1 MICWYFWGSHTACY
15 DLWFLRL
22 VAVAAV
28 ADVAVAVANRVC
40 LVSVFCEVIVDIPIE
55 MSCEMQTD
63 KEAEKERCP
72 GGSNPL
78 EQYVILAKA
87 ARGAAAV
94 ELVKQVLEAPG
105 VHVFGELLDTDNIKE
120 LANGPHSMYFEL
132 LRLFAFGTF
141 REYLEHK
148 EKLPELTPVM
158 KKKLQHLTIV
168 SLATKMKCI
177 PYSVLLQELDIKNVR
192 DLEDLIIEAIYS
204 DIIHGKLDQRNSQLE
219 LDYAI
224 GRDTQP
230 GDLAQI
236 SSTLQA
242 WCDACEAVL
251 SCVETQIHKA
261 NAQKNKSLKHK
272 ESIEQEITNIKK
284 TLKTQ
289 TQDSDEGMNTD
300 MRDALHGGHSD
311 KSKKGFRVKNLRG
324 SSAKFWQKS

>member
-1 MICWYFWGSHTACY
+1 
-15 DLWFLRL
+15 
-22 VAVAAV
+22 
-28 ADVAVAVANRVC
+28 
-40 LVSVFCEVIVDIPIE
+40 
-55 MSCEMQTD
+55 MSCEMQMD
-63 KEAEKERCP
+63 KEKERCP
-72 GGSNPL
+72 GSSNPL
-78 EQYVILAKA
+78 EQFVVLAKS

-105 VHVFGELLDTDNIKE
+105 VHVFGELLDTDSIKE
-120 LANGPHSMYFEL
+120 LSNGPHSMYFEL
-132 LRLFAFGTF
+132 LRLFAYGTF
-141 REYLEHK
+141 REYIDVK
-148 EKLPELTPVM
+148 DKLPELSPVM

-230 GDLAQI
+230 GDLSHI

-251 SCVETQIHKA
+251 VCVESQIQKA

-272 ESIEQEITNIKK
+272 EAIELEVANIKK

-289 TQDSDEGMNTD
+289 TQDSDEAMNTD
-300 MRDALHGGHSD
+300 MREASGHGGHSSD
-311 KSKKGFRVKNLRG
+311 KSKKGFRVKNLRS

>member
-1 MICWYFWGSHTACY
+1 
-15 DLWFLRL
+15 
-22 VAVAAV
+22 
-28 ADVAVAVANRVC
+28 
-40 LVSVFCEVIVDIPIE
+40 
-55 MSCEMQTD
+55 MSCEMQVDKD
-63 KEAEKERCP
+63 KEQEQERCP
-72 GGSNPL
+72 GSSNPL
-78 EQYVILAKA
+78 EQFVILAKT
-87 ARGAAAV
+87 ARGTAAV

-105 VHVFGELLDTDNIKE
+105 VHVFGELLDTENIKE

-141 REYLEHK
+141 REYIELK
-148 EKLPELTPVM
+148 DKLPELTPVM

-236 SSTLQA
+236 SATLQA

-251 SCVETQIHKA
+251 VCVESQIQKA
-261 NAQKNKSLKHK
+261 NADKNKSLKHK
-272 ESIEQEITNIKK
+272 ESIEQEVANIKK

-289 TQDSDEGMNTD
+289 TQDSDELMNTD
-300 MRDALHGGHSD
+300 MREASGHGSYSSD
-311 KSKKGFRVKNLRG
+311 KSKKGFRVKSLRSG
-324 SSAKFWQKS
+324 SAKFWQKS